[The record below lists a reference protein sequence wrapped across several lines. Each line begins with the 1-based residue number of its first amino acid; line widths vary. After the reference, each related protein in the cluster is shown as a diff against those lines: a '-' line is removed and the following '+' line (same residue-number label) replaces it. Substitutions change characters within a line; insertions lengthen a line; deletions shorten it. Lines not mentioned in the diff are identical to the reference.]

1 MHTLYSGKV
10 AAGAKSV
17 CCTVGAKSIAQHLQR
32 TAGEK
37 GAAGAKLAG
46 RKTRTL
52 KNYTNRE
59 NLTNLE
65 IVLEWK

>member
-1 MHTLYSGKV
+1 MK
-10 AAGAKSV
+10 
-17 CCTVGAKSIAQHLQR
+17 
-32 TAGEK
+32 K

-65 IVLEWK
+65 IVLESK